1 MRNEKGFV
9 QILLILGIAV
19 VVGIIGYMIL
29 TNGKSS
35 QVAAPVPS
43 PYQAQY
49 NQGAASA
56 NQIQNANDLNTASQG
71 LDSADTAQ
79 IDTQLKALDSASA
92 GF

>member
-1 MRNEKGFV
+1 MNNEKGFIQV
-9 QILLILGIAV
+9 LLILGIAV
-19 VVGIIGYMIL
+19 VVGIIGYIIL
-29 TNGKSS
+29 TNGRSS

-56 NQIQNANDLNTASQG
+56 NQIQSSNDLNTASQN
-71 LDSADTAQ
+71 LDSANTAQ
-79 IDTQLKALDSASA
+79 IDAQLKALDSASA